1 LLQNVNYAEAE
12 MEVIKIMRG
21 DEEGEVLELVDADLI
36 DRLEREMS
44 GGGGGGGS
52 DNTDGTVG
60 KQKRR
65 KLKDGHEIDGSHK
78 KKNNKKKS
86 HKKKRQVESLAA
98 TLEAN
103 LEGMLFAP
111 PPTTSTTST
120 STVSAP
126 VTAAIS
132 APALLASPAALSSPA
147 PAPALSSSITAV
159 ASTPLSSATK
169 AIATTSTAQLARPAS
184 LTPSTTTT
192 TTTTTTTDQ
201 QGTDDA
207 MNVDTS
213 KASATAESDQAKRA
227 LRLHELQQL
236 KTKTEAQIEQTN
248 ASIKSNQLVAKSS
261 GRANPVIQVCA
272 IDANQLKQ
280 CCRVFD

>member
-147 PAPALSSSITAV
+147 PAPAPALSSSITAV

-184 LTPSTTTT
+184 LTPS
-192 TTTTTTTDQ
+192 TTTTTDQ